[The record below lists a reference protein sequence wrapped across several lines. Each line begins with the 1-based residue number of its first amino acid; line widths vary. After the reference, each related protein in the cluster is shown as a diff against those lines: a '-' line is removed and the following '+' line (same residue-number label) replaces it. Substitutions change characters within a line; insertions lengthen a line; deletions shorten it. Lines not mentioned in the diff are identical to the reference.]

1 MPENKKNQQFIDE
14 PIQVGYET
22 EPLLKRVP
30 QAPDLIYWRGL
41 TYKVERI
48 ASQWSDLARR
58 GQKSRNMRPSHLQRA
73 EKLGSWG
80 VGRFYFDL
88 IMQDR
93 RRFVIYYD
101 RAGQM
106 YADQHSGW
114 VLFYE
119 VRNTADDLD

>member
-1 MPENKKNQQFIDE
+1 MTDEEKNQRFIDE
-14 PIQVGYET
+14 PIQVGYES

-30 QAPDLIYWRGL
+30 QAPDIIYWRGS
-41 TYKVERI
+41 TFRVEKI

-58 GQKSRNMRPSHLQRA
+58 GQKSRNMRPSHLMRA

-88 IMQDR
+88 VTHEG

-101 RAGQM
+101 RSAQVHEQK
-106 YADQHSGW
+106 YCGW
-114 VLFYE
+114 VLLYE
-119 VRNTADDLD
+119 ILNRAGT